1 MNPDQI
7 IEGYLNN
14 HIVVVTLEA
23 EQKLLLRR
31 IFTSIPTSDAQA
43 FVMMSGQL
51 MSFCSNTLTN
61 KQQFEYQA
69 AQIANKALEI
79 ILDHKAHKA

>member
-31 IFTSIPTSDAQA
+31 IFKSIPTGDAQA

-69 AQIANKALEI
+69 AQITNKALEI
-79 ILDHKAHKA
+79 ILDHNA